1 VKLVKRVRSL
11 EEKSR
16 VKAGPQDAG
25 IVWTSY
31 EARIDPASLGD
42 GEFLAADI
50 TIVESVGMWSRW
62 RIKQRV
68 SLDPSDRGIVY
79 DAAGVRLG
87 RVCCRSRRC
96 ALARRCRRLLA
107 GGKECHHP
115 NALPQSNHPPV
126 MRAAAACWRRRAG
139 QGERCSLAAHDV
151 YRVMDHHCPLP
162 IPLLLL

>member
-87 RVCCRSRRC
+87 RVVDPEFGARGNQTHWIRDSAAGSR
-96 ALARRCRRLLA
+96 
-107 GGKECHHP
+107 
-115 NALPQSNHPPV
+115 
-126 MRAAAACWRRRAG
+126 
-139 QGERCSLAAHDV
+139 
-151 YRVMDHHCPLP
+151 
-162 IPLLLL
+162 